1 MAQRPVIKAEAR
13 TEFGKGVARRLRRD
27 WKVTGVIYGAHQEPV
42 HFAVPLL
49 DIQSLVRNNG
59 VNAVLELEID
69 GEQYLTMVKHVDQNV
84 LTFDIDH
91 VDLLAIKRGEKVEV
105 EVPVTLTGEPAAG
118 TMHIQDADVLLVEA
132 DVLNIPEEIEVSIE
146 GLEDGAGVLG
156 LGQHEPA
163 ALGHAADPADQGVR
177 EPAADVA
184 VLGDVGPQLPL
195 EAAPLDELEAHL
207 AAADEHDVEV
217 QLGVERLF
225 RDRWC
230 ILTPRGDTDPAA
242 VERVAAL
249 DGTMDVETTPGWG
262 TTLRIEIPLDPPS
275 AALTVEGAEELT
287 DREKQVLRLVA
298 TGISNQRIG
307 DQLGITANTVKYHV
321 ANLLRKYGARTRA
334 ELASITHSD
343 DAHHPSS
350 RTR

>member
-27 WKVTGVIYGAHQEPV
+27 WKVPGVIYGAHQEPV

-105 EVPVTLTGEPAAG
+105 EVPVTLTGEPAPG

-146 GLEDGAGVLG
+146 GLEDGAVIT
-156 LGQHEPA
+156 A
-163 ALGHAADPADQGVR
+163 
-177 EPAADVA
+177 
-184 VLGDVGPQLPL
+184 GDVTMPEDTTLVAEEDTVIVSISLPEVDEEL
-195 EAAPLDELEAHL
+195 EEAAEA
-207 AAADEHDVEV
+207 AEEGGAD
-217 QLGVERLF
+217 
-225 RDRWC
+225 
-230 ILTPRGDTDPAA
+230 A
-242 VERVAAL
+242 
-249 DGTMDVETTPGWG
+249 
-262 TTLRIEIPLDPPS
+262 
-275 AALTVEGAEELT
+275 GAE
-287 DREKQVLRLVA
+287 
-298 TGISNQRIG
+298 S
-307 DQLGITANTVKYHV
+307 
-321 ANLLRKYGARTRA
+321 A
-334 ELASITHSD
+334 EESEESSD
-343 DAHHPSS
+343 SDEE
-350 RTR
+350 

>member
-27 WKVTGVIYGAHQEPV
+27 WKVPGVIYGAHQEPV

-105 EVPVTLTGEPAAG
+105 EVPVTLTGEPAPG

-146 GLEDGAGVLG
+146 GLEDGAVIT
-156 LGQHEPA
+156 
-163 ALGHAADPADQGVR
+163 
-177 EPAADVA
+177 AADVTMPEDTTLVA
-184 VLGDVGPQLPL
+184 EEDTVIVSISLPEVDEEL
-195 EAAPLDELEAHL
+195 EEAAEA
-207 AAADEHDVEV
+207 AEEGGAD
-217 QLGVERLF
+217 
-225 RDRWC
+225 
-230 ILTPRGDTDPAA
+230 A
-242 VERVAAL
+242 
-249 DGTMDVETTPGWG
+249 
-262 TTLRIEIPLDPPS
+262 
-275 AALTVEGAEELT
+275 GAESVDEG
-287 DREKQVLRLVA
+287 EE
-298 TGISNQRIG
+298 S
-307 DQLGITANTVKYHV
+307 
-321 ANLLRKYGARTRA
+321 
-334 ELASITHSD
+334 SD
-343 DAHHPSS
+343 SE
-350 RTR
+350 

>member
-27 WKVTGVIYGAHQEPV
+27 WKVPGVIYGAHQEPV

-146 GLEDGAGVLG
+146 GLEAGAVIT
-156 LGQHEPA
+156 A
-163 ALGHAADPADQGVR
+163 
-177 EPAADVA
+177 
-184 VLGDVGPQLPL
+184 GDVTMPEDTTLVAEEDTVIVSISLPEVDEEL
-195 EAAPLDELEAHL
+195 EEAAEA
-207 AAADEHDVEV
+207 AEEGGAD
-217 QLGVERLF
+217 
-225 RDRWC
+225 
-230 ILTPRGDTDPAA
+230 A
-242 VERVAAL
+242 
-249 DGTMDVETTPGWG
+249 
-262 TTLRIEIPLDPPS
+262 
-275 AALTVEGAEELT
+275 GAESVDEG
-287 DREKQVLRLVA
+287 EE
-298 TGISNQRIG
+298 S
-307 DQLGITANTVKYHV
+307 
-321 ANLLRKYGARTRA
+321 
-334 ELASITHSD
+334 SD
-343 DAHHPSS
+343 SEE
-350 RTR
+350 

>member
-27 WKVTGVIYGAHQEPV
+27 WKVPGVIYGAHQEPV

-132 DVLNIPEEIEVSIE
+132 DVLNIPEELEVSIE
-146 GLEDGAGVLG
+146 GLEEGAVIT
-156 LGQHEPA
+156 
-163 ALGHAADPADQGVR
+163 
-177 EPAADVA
+177 AADVTMPEDTTLVA
-184 VLGDVGPQLPL
+184 EEDTVIVSISLPEVDEEL
-195 EAAPLDELEAHL
+195 EEAAEA
-207 AAADEHDVEV
+207 AEEGGAD
-217 QLGVERLF
+217 
-225 RDRWC
+225 
-230 ILTPRGDTDPAA
+230 A
-242 VERVAAL
+242 
-249 DGTMDVETTPGWG
+249 
-262 TTLRIEIPLDPPS
+262 
-275 AALTVEGAEELT
+275 GAE
-287 DREKQVLRLVA
+287 
-298 TGISNQRIG
+298 S
-307 DQLGITANTVKYHV
+307 
-321 ANLLRKYGARTRA
+321 A
-334 ELASITHSD
+334 EESEESSD
-343 DAHHPSS
+343 SEE
-350 RTR
+350 